1 MRPEDELVRDWLFK
15 ARNDLASA
23 ERLLVGDEPIL
34 DTGCFHCQQTV
45 EKLLKAFLTY
55 HAVEF
60 EKAHS
65 LVYLVDLC
73 VPVDEA
79 FRTLYPAA
87 QNLTVYAV
95 GIRYPEFIELSID
108 EAREALKI
116 AHRIWDFVLRRLPPH
131 VHP

>member
-1 MRPEDELVRDWLFK
+1 MRPEDELVQDWLFK

-45 EKLLKAFLTY
+45 EKLLKVFLTY

-60 EKAHS
+60 EKARS

-73 VPVDEA
+73 VPIDEA

-87 QNLTVYAV
+87 QNLTVYTQWAFV
-95 GIRYPEFIELSID
+95 SSQYSG
-108 EAREALKI
+108 AL
-116 AHRIWDFVLRRLPPH
+116 LM
-131 VHP
+131 